1 MRRFKI
7 CASICVAVVFAAG
20 FASAAWIEIDDFE
33 DGFGFTGT
41 PVILEDENATPPTNN
56 GWQVAGTLT
65 TSSRQIITDPDGL
78 HPNNE
83 VLAIVGGASLGIA
96 KPGSV
101 SVPDGATA
109 TVFLRYR
116 FLSTTSTTKPSVGF
130 SLNDAGVATA
140 ASGPYFQVGDNATA
154 SLYRLQSYNPAAAP
168 ITDVDADAWYSVWM
182 VVNNNP
188 TPATDTV
195 NFYMRRDDGTGPF
208 ATQTQLT
215 WDNAGTPSN
224 TFTFR
229 SDKAATLTNF
239 FFRTNGNH
247 SGSRTVYF
255 DDVFYDTTGV
265 VLTSPLPTLHAGDF
279 DGDGDVD
286 GADFVAW
293 QTNFPKETGATLAQG
308 DADGDGD
315 VDGADFV
322 VWQTNF
328 PFPSAPGASIVPE
341 PTALVLGTLGAAM
354 ISILTTRSRRNL
366 SCHDMR

>member
-1 MRRFKI
+1 MH
-7 CASICVAVVFAAG
+7 CASICFAVVISVAS
-20 FASAAWIEIDDFE
+20 ASAAWVEIDDFE
-33 DGFGFTGT
+33 DGFGFTGS
-41 PVILEDENATPPTNN
+41 PVFLEDENATPPTNN

-101 SVPDGATA
+101 SVPDGSTA
-109 TVFLRYR
+109 TVFFRYR
-116 FLSTTSTTKPSVGF
+116 FLTTTSATKPSVGV
-130 SLNDAGVATA
+130 SLNDAGVATT
-140 ASGPYFQVGDNATA
+140 ASGPYFQVGDNVT
-154 SLYRLQSYNPAAAP
+154 SGLNRLQSYNPAAAP

-182 VVNNNP
+182 VVNNN
-188 TPATDTV
+188 TAPATDTV
-195 NFYMRRDDGTGPF
+195 NLYMRRDDGTGPF

-215 WDNAGTPSN
+215 WDNAGTPSD

-255 DDVFYDTTGV
+255 DDVFYDNTGV
-265 VLTSPLPTLHAGDF
+265 VLTSPLATAQAGDF

-293 QTNFPKETGATLAQG
+293 QTNFPKTTGATLAEG

-328 PFPSAPGASIVPE
+328 PFTPGPGASPIPE
-341 PTALVLGTLGAAM
+341 PTAFVLGAIGVAASIVLGNV
-354 ISILTTRSRRNL
+354 SRRRTR
-366 SCHDMR
+366 CHDSLSQLF